1 MLALGASMHWS
12 KALEMLTRDSEIKA
26 DSLVK
31 YFQPLT
37 DWLKDENKKYQSN
50 L

>member
-12 KALEMLTRDSEIKA
+12 EALEMLTRDSEIKA
-26 DSLVK
+26 DSLLK
-31 YFQPLT
+31 YFEPLA
-37 DWLKDENKKYQSN
+37 DWLKDENKKYQNS